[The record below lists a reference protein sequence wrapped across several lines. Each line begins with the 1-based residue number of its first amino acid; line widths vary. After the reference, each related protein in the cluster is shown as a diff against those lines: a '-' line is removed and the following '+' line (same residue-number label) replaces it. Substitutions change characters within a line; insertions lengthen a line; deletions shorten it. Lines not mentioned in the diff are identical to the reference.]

1 MRRDMG
7 SNRVRVLAFDAVGM
21 IDSAAAMSI
30 MRAPDAEHSK
40 TAQVR
45 EDDMHV
51 TNLFLLQIDYG

>member
-7 SNRVRVLAFDAVGM
+7 SNCVRVLAFDAVGM
-21 IDSAAAMSI
+21 IDSAAAMSR

-51 TNLFLLQIDYG
+51 TNLF